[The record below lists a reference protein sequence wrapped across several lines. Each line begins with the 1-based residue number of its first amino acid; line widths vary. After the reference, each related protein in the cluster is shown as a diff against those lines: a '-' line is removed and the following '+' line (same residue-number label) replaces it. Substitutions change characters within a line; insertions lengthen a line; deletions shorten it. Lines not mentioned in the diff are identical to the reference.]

1 MGILGSMSRLSH
13 SKQLRAKIRL
23 AEPCLSAVAD
33 VFWRHPRLAKMF
45 PDFLFMLHSIIRSS
59 VPMMNAAVESARS
72 RAQSDPVAARI
83 AAYFSQHA
91 REEAHHDEWLL
102 DDMAAIGMDR
112 SEVLTRMPS
121 PTIASVVGAQYYW
134 MFHVHPVSLLGYLA
148 VLEGNPPSAKEL
160 ARIRS
165 KCGLPEEGFRTMVK
179 HAQLDPH
186 HRDELYEQIDQ
197 LPLTVAHAS
206 LLALSAFH
214 TIDQLSQAFQEILD
228 SHRN

>member
-1 MGILGSMSRLSH
+1 MSRLSH

-33 VFWRHPRLAKMF
+33 DFWRHPRLAKMF
-45 PDFLFMLHSIIRSS
+45 PDFLFLLHSIIRSS
-59 VPMMNAAVESARS
+59 VPMMTAAAESARN
-72 RAQSDPVAARI
+72 RAGSDPVAARI
-83 AAYFSQHA
+83 AGYFSRHA

-102 DDMAAIGMDR
+102 ADMVAIGMDR

-121 PTIASVVGAQYYW
+121 SAVASVVGAQYYW
-134 MFHVHPVSLLGYLA
+134 LFHVHPVSLLGYLA
-148 VLEGNPPSAKEL
+148 VLEGNPPSAQEL
-160 ARIRS
+160 AKIRS
-165 KCGLPEEGFRTMVK
+165 RYDLPEEGFRTMVK

-186 HRDELYEQIDQ
+186 HRDELYEQIDE
-197 LPLTVAHAS
+197 LPLTDAHAS
-206 LLALSAFH
+206 LLGCSAFH

>member
-1 MGILGSMSRLSH
+1 MSRLSH

-33 VFWRHPRLAKMF
+33 NFWRHPRLAKMF

-59 VPMMNAAVESARS
+59 VPMMMAAAESARG
-72 RAQSDPVAARI
+72 RADADPVAARI
-83 AAYFSQHA
+83 AGYFSQHA

-102 DDMAAIGMDR
+102 DDMVAIGMDR

-121 PTIASVVGAQYYW
+121 PTVASLVGAQYYW
-134 MFHVHPVSLLGYLA
+134 MFHVHPVSFLGYLA

-160 ARIRS
+160 RQIRS
-165 KCGLPEEGFRTMVK
+165 RHGLAEEGFRTMVK

-186 HRDELYEQIDQ
+186 HRDELYEQIDE
-197 LPLTVAHAS
+197 LPLTAEHAS

-214 TIDQLSQAFQEILD
+214 TIEQLSQAFQEILD

>member
-1 MGILGSMSRLSH
+1 MSRLSH

-33 VFWRHPRLAKMF
+33 DFWRHPRLAKMF

-59 VPMMNAAVESARS
+59 VPMMMVAAESARS
-72 RAQSDPVAARI
+72 RADSDPVAAQI
-83 AAYFSQHA
+83 AGYFSQHA
-91 REEAHHDEWLL
+91 REEAQHDEWLL
-102 DDMAAIGMDR
+102 DDMVAIGMDR

-121 PTIASVVGAQYYW
+121 PTVASVVGAQYYW

-160 ARIRS
+160 RKIRS
-165 KCGLPEEGFRTMVK
+165 QHGLPEEGFRTMMK

-186 HRDELYEQIDQ
+186 HRDELYAQIDE
-197 LPLTVAHAS
+197 LSLNDSHAS
-206 LLALSAFH
+206 LLTLSAFH

>member
-1 MGILGSMSRLSH
+1 MSRLSH

-33 VFWRHPRLAKMF
+33 NFWRHPRLAKMF

-59 VPMMNAAVESARS
+59 VPMMMAAGESARS
-72 RAQSDPVAARI
+72 RADSDPVAARI
-83 AAYFSQHA
+83 AGYYSQHA

-102 DDMAAIGMDR
+102 DDMVAIGMDR

-121 PTIASVVGAQYYW
+121 PTVASVVGAQYYW
-134 MFHVHPVSLLGYLA
+134 IFHVHPVALLGYLA

-160 ARIRS
+160 KNITTQH
-165 KCGLPEEGFRTMVK
+165 GLPEEGFRTMFK

-186 HRDELYEQIDQ
+186 HRNELYEQIDE
-197 LPLTVAHAS
+197 LPLNDDQAS
-206 LLALSAFH
+206 LLTLSAFH